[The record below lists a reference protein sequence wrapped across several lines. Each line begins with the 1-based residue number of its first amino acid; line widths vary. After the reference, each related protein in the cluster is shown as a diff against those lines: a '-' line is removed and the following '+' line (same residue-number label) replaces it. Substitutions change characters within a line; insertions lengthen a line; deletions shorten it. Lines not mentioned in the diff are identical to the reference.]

1 MMLGRFYEVHR
12 NETLTFVTLT
22 LLDPLFDSF
31 EHFEQTSNF
40 SSLFRLRNFRNLS
53 LIILRAWI
61 FCES

>member
-1 MMLGRFYEVHR
+1 MTLGRFYEVHR

-40 SSLFRLRNFRNLS
+40 SSLFRLRNFKNLS
-53 LIILRAWI
+53 
-61 FCES
+61 F